1 MKTVRDWMTNII
13 VFVDPD
19 SSVCDTLTLMRR
31 RNISSVIVNR
41 TKTNPIYGIVT
52 SIDICDK
59 IVSRN
64 QDPSALKVKEIM
76 SSPLITIDEKLTVQE
91 CAAKM
96 SEKRIHHLPVVNK
109 KGELIGVVSATD
121 FLWVAEMM
129 STPGQEQSLT

>member
-1 MKTVRDWMTNII
+1 MTNVI
-13 VFVDPD
+13 VYIDPE
-19 SSVCDTLTLMRR
+19 SSVSEALTLMRR

-59 IVSRN
+59 IVARN
-64 QDPSALKVKEIM
+64 QDPSSLKIKDIM

-91 CAAKM
+91 CASKM

-129 STPGQEQSLT
+129 STPGQERSLT